1 MGVKIMKF
9 RKIMLVTLLLLAVL
23 TIGAASAAE
32 VADGTGNETVIES
45 PADYVIGTSEGND
58 DLSVNPKDFNVT
70 FLADEVDIKDENA
83 KVLRFYWLDDVG
95 FYDSVTVE
103 VENGSAP
110 WYQKV
115 QAQHSRMSLSV
126 SFTFLIRATIKSQSS
141 IIMILSLRNPH

>member
-70 FLADEVDIKDENA
+70 FLADEVDIKDEN
-83 KVLRFYWLDDVG
+83 VLEFENTATYEKLDRQNYNDFV
-95 FYDSVTVE
+95 SQLKE
-103 VENGSAP
+103 MNEN
-110 WYQKV
+110 K
-115 QAQHSRMSLSV
+115 
-126 SFTFLIRATIKSQSS
+126 
-141 IIMILSLRNPH
+141 

>member
-1 MGVKIMKF
+1 MKF

-83 KVLRFYWLDDVG
+83 KVLRFYWPDDVG